1 LFQVKIVANKSSG
14 VKQLLQTFTIWQAFS
29 RTARS
34 FCSDKS
40 ELAMLPGA
48 TSFFSFIL
56 LTAEGS
62 KSMKI
67 SLDNSAWMLQN
78 KLSRIISFPCL

>member
-1 LFQVKIVANKSSG
+1 MEAPIGG
-14 VKQLLQTFTIWQAFS
+14 VIKQALQTFSIWRAFS

-34 FCSDKS
+34 FGSDKT
-40 ELAMLPGA
+40 ECATLPGA

-56 LTAEGS
+56 QTAAGS

-67 SLDNSAWMLQN
+67 SLKDSAWMLQHN
-78 KLSRIISFPCL
+78 HEYFYFF